1 MATSG
6 LASRDHRLIGVT
18 DNQRPIGPNRLVI
31 AQLSM
36 LTLDHSRFGEGDFA
50 ECKARARF
58 RLPWKFSI
66 W

>member
-50 ECKARARF
+50 ERKAQARF
-58 RLPWKFSI
+58 RLPWQFSI

>member
-36 LTLDHSRFGEGDFA
+36 LTLGHSRFGEGDFA
-50 ECKARARF
+50 ERKAWARF